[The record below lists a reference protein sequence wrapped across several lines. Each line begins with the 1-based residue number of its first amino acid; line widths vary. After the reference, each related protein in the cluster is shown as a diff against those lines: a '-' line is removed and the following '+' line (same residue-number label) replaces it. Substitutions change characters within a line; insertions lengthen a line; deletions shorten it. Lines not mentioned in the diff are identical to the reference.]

1 MIAAPAE
8 PNLPPVLSHACAARF
23 APYGS
28 HPGAR
33 GSWRARLVRTEV
45 AYRDRPSGR
54 VVGVL
59 RPAVDAEATM
69 PWAMVVRARAVGGQC
84 RVGLQL
90 PERPNGRVG
99 WVDGRYLRL
108 TWSPWRIEVTRAT
121 RRAVLIRDG
130 NPVRTFSVDIGTAAT
145 PTPRGLF
152 AVLHA
157 TPSGGD
163 PAYGPWVLALT
174 AESNRL
180 FAFAGGPGRIGLHG
194 RGGGGAARSA
204 GCVRFTNDAI
214 RWIVARVGRANL
226 PGTAVS
232 IR

>member
-8 PNLPPVLSHACAARF
+8 PVLPPVSSSACVARF
-23 APYGS
+23 APHGTR
-28 HPGAR
+28 PDER

-45 AYRDRPSGR
+45 AYRDRPAGR
-54 VVGVL
+54 VAGVL
-59 RPAVDAEATM
+59 RPASDAEAAM
-69 PWAMVVRARAVGGQC
+69 SWAMVVRARAVGAQC
-84 RVGLQL
+84 RIGLQL
-90 PERPNGRVG
+90 PERPNGRIG
-99 WVDGRYLRL
+99 WVDDRYLRL

-121 RRAVLIRDG
+121 RRAVLTRDG
-130 NPVRTFSVDIGTAAT
+130 APVRTFTVDIGTTAT

-157 TPSGGD
+157 TPSGD
-163 PAYGPWVLALT
+163 ASSYGPWVLALT

-194 RGGGGAARSA
+194 RGGEGTARSA
-204 GCVRFTNDAI
+204 GCVRFTDDAI
-214 RWIVARVGRANL
+214 RWIVGRVGRANL